1 VQTVELGT
9 AAVAVALFSGVG
21 PTAHALAWGTLAGVG
36 SALGTLALYHG
47 LSIGRMSAVATLSAV
62 LTAVI
67 PALYGV
73 AAGNRL
79 STTAAAGI
87 VIAVPA
93 IALVSWQ
100 PVAGASLR
108 PHAARD
114 DLLYGG
120 LAGLAFAVLFIAL
133 DRAGTHS
140 GAWPLVPGQAVGVVL
155 IVPVALRGRRRRRRS
170 AAPGPA
176 GRTLGLALGSGVL
189 GGVANLVFL
198 AATGRGELS
207 IVAVITALYPATTVV
222 LARVV
227 LGEYWTRVQVAG
239 LLTAVA
245 AIVLVSLG

>member
-1 VQTVELGT
+1 
-9 AAVAVALFSGVG
+9 
-21 PTAHALAWGTLAGVG
+21 
-36 SALGTLALYHG
+36 
-47 LSIGRMSAVATLSAV
+47 
-62 LTAVI
+62 
-67 PALYGV
+67 
-73 AAGNRL
+73 
-79 STTAAAGI
+79 
-87 VIAVPA
+87 
-93 IALVSWQ
+93 
-100 PVAGASLR
+100 
-108 PHAARD
+108 
-114 DLLYGG
+114 
-120 LAGLAFAVLFIAL
+120 
-133 DRAGTHS
+133 
-140 GAWPLVPGQAVGVVL
+140 VPGQAVGVVL

>member
-1 VQTVELGT
+1 
-9 AAVAVALFSGVG
+9 
-21 PTAHALAWGTLAGVG
+21 
-36 SALGTLALYHG
+36 
-47 LSIGRMSAVATLSAV
+47 MSAVATLSAV

-176 GRTLGLALGSGVL
+176 GRTLALGSGVL